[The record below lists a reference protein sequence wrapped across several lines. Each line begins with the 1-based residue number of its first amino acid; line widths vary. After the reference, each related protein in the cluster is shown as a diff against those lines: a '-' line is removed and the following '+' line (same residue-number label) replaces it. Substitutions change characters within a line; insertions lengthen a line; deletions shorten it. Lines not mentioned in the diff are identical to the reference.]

1 MLTIIIAKDF
11 SDTVGGRYR
20 AEGDYSGEQFR
31 EELLEPKVKEAISN
45 NEKLLIDFD
54 GGYGYPT
61 SFLEESFGGL
71 IRIGFEST
79 VILNLLILKSEDNPK
94 IIDRVK
100 NYILEAKKDEK

>member
-31 EELLEPKVKEAISN
+31 EELLEPMFREAISKKD
-45 NEKLLIDFD
+45 KLLIDFD

-61 SFLEESFGGL
+61 SFLEEAFGGL
-71 IRIGFEST
+71 VRIGLKPDD
-79 VILNLLILKSEDNPK
+79 VLNLLILKSEDNPK